1 MKLTFI
7 LCLAF
12 LATSATGQTEQNRVL
27 PAPMEEARQS
37 ALKEVQAHPDSAEA
51 HYNLGKVYL
60 NYKGLYEQAEKPFRK
75 AILLKPDYVDAY
87 VGLGRA
93 YYLSTDY
100 PASIKA
106 FNEALRLN
114 PRSPDA
120 HAGLGCSLSG
130 AGNHEDAIPAFKRAI
145 EIQPDFLLAYCGLAD
160 AYKGMNQ
167 VAEAFKTY
175 KKVIE
180 INPDFNVYLVI
191 KLLGAR
197 SGHYKEAIE
206 LFHYAKQRGA
216 RNLDVPLNLSDLY
229 LQQKDYRAVI
239 EECTEGLQSFPTLV
253 ILHMRLVSAYLEL
266 GNREAALRQYKTL
279 EGIYQSIPDE
289 EEQRKESFRKAVQNL
304 REKLK
309 E

>member
-1 MKLTFI
+1 MKLTLI
-7 LCLAF
+7 LSFAF
-12 LATSATGQTEQNRVL
+12 LATSAIAQTEQGRA
-27 PAPMEEARQS
+27 PSAPMEEARQS

-51 HYNLGKVYL
+51 HYKLGKVYL
-60 NYKGLYEQAEKPFRK
+60 NYRGLHEQAEEPFKK

-100 PASIKA
+100 AASIKA
-106 FNEALRLN
+106 FNEALRLA
-114 PRSPDA
+114 PSSPDA
-120 HAGLGCSLSG
+120 HAGLGWSLSG
-130 AGNHEDAIPAFKRAI
+130 AGNHEDAIPEFKRAI

-180 INPDFNVYLVI
+180 INPDFNVYLVL
-191 KLLGAR
+191 KLLSVQ
-197 SGHYKEAIE
+197 SGHYKEGIE
-206 LFHYAKQRGA
+206 LFQYAKQRGA
-216 RNLDVPLNLSDLY
+216 RSLDVPLNLSDLY

-239 EECTEGLQSFPTLV
+239 EECTEGLQAFPTLV

-266 GNREAALRQYKTL
+266 GNREAALRQFKTL